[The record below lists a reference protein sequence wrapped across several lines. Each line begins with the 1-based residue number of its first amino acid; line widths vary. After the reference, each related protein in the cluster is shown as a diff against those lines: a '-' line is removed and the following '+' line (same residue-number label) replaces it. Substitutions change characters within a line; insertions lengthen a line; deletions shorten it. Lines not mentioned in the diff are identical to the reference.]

1 MKLRIVFGVAM
12 LSAILLAVAAQD
24 GRGSLKEL
32 ADALRREDE
41 AAIARTV
48 KEARS
53 QLGDGAGVPEQADQF
68 QAIPASAKRLSR
80 EEAMRVMQASYNL
93 DPEWSGCA
101 KHIDEVVL
109 PGVREAFDDE
119 ATCLFLLHGNRV
131 IAASAYNPEPGDG
144 IHLVSGPCV
153 LTEYRNRGIGGTLL
167 HATLEALRAH
177 GVPEACG
184 QVRPG
189 TPSAKFLCTM
199 CGGHQVTAAI
209 LPLVAETAVA
219 A

>member
-1 MKLRIVFGVAM
+1 M
-12 LSAILLAVAAQD
+12 AIPSKPATLI
-24 GRGSLKEL
+24 RFRWKL
-32 ADALRREDE
+32 ADLKTSEVVMPGPYTLRP
-41 AAIARTV
+41 AA
-48 KEARS
+48 
-53 QLGDGAGVPEQADQF
+53 EQEV
-68 QAIPASAKRLSR
+68 

-109 PGVREAFDDE
+109 PGVREAFGDE

-131 IAASAYNPEPGDG
+131 IAASAYNPEPSDG

-177 GVPEACG
+177 GVTEACG

-189 TPSAKFLCTM
+189 TPSAKFLCTKF
-199 CGGHQVTAAI
+199 GGQQVTAAI
-209 LPLVAETAVA
+209 LPIVAETAVA